1 MLEGNDKSAPS
12 APEPSVS
19 LVTTGPGEDGR
30 FFNVSGEVTISSG
43 FGQGQEGVG
52 LVRSLDENCSEACAQ
67 PFHQWHIVGV
77 PRANFARSAHDASA
91 WLPRGSLSPS
101 GAMID
106 GAPIYTFSLHAA
118 GSVQVIELD
127 MSTTPALAGQLTY
140 FAVRTTAAAGAL
152 RLAIDRGDGK
162 WRYSATAA
170 SAAVVAVA
178 ASDGEKRPEWRVES
192 FAAVLSRSGAARF
205 AVVPPASPS
214 GVRVAQAVVA
224 RVGAGWSDVAFV

>member
-1 MLEGNDKSAPS
+1 
-12 APEPSVS
+12 
-19 LVTTGPGEDGR
+19 
-30 FFNVSGEVTISSG
+30 
-43 FGQGQEGVG
+43 
-52 LVRSLDENCSEACAQ
+52 
-67 PFHQWHIVGV
+67 
-77 PRANFARSAHDASA
+77 
-91 WLPRGSLSPS
+91 
-101 GAMID
+101 MID
-106 GAPIYTFSLHAA
+106 GAPTYTFSLHAT

-140 FAVRTTAAAGAL
+140 FAVRTTAAAL

-170 SAAVVAVA
+170 SAAIA

-214 GVRVAQAVVA
+214 GVRVGQAVVA